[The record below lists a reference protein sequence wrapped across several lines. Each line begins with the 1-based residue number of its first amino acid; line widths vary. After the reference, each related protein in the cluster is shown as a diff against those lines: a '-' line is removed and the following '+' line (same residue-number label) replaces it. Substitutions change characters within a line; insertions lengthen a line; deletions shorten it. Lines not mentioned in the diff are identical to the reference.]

1 MGSLGSRRVGER
13 KRACAWV
20 SVCVWFGWYFV
31 EMELDCF
38 VVGRLSFFLCLGF
51 SLVGWAVWH

>member
-13 KRACAWV
+13 ERVRAWV
-20 SVCVWFGWYFV
+20 SVCVWFGWFSV

-38 VVGRLSFFLCLGF
+38 VGRLRFFY
-51 SLVGWAVWH
+51 V